1 MLSLTYAII
10 IFVVYFLVCV
20 LFYQLYFR
28 HRIYLLLLAEHA
40 YMEHYID
47 KLPHIRDRPDE
58 RLGMIEFMLS
68 KRRAFIRSARQF
80 VGAATL
86 AYLVALV
93 GGAAL

>member
-1 MLSLTYAII
+1 MLSLTYSIV
-10 IFVVYFLVCV
+10 IFAVYFFLFV

-40 YMEHYID
+40 YMDHYID

-68 KRRAFIRSARQF
+68 KRRAFVRRTREF
-80 VGAATL
+80 VAVATV